1 MNNNI
6 ITRIIELSEP
16 ERIILFGSQAQGT
29 NNTNSD
35 IDLLVL
41 IEGVVNK
48 RQMAQKLY
56 KELMPFKVA
65 IDLIIETPANYL
77 KYKKEKSF
85 IYYQIDKTGKTIY
98 EKKGKRINLD

>member
-1 MNNNI
+1 MKNI
-6 ITRIIELSEP
+6 ISRIIELSEP
-16 ERIILFGSQAQGT
+16 ESIILFGSKAQGT
-29 NNTNSD
+29 DNDNSD

-41 IEGVVNK
+41 IEGVENK

-56 KELMPFKVA
+56 KELMHFKVA

-85 IYYQIDKTGKTIY
+85 IYYQIDKTGKIIY
-98 EKKGKRINLD
+98 EKNGKRIKLD